1 MIEKQI
7 TTKKEL
13 ETVKMNQSKKGKSIV
28 EIKINVEA
36 MNIILNDIQEPC
48 DLENRIMK
56 LPNQKADRKANENNE
71 SNIWDLWDSV
81 EPANLH
87 IIAFTEGEKR
97 QEDWKVFER
106 IMAENWTF

>member
-1 MIEKQI
+1 M
-7 TTKKEL
+7 
-13 ETVKMNQSKKGKSIV
+13 

-71 SNIWDLWDSV
+71 SNI
-81 EPANLH
+81 
-87 IIAFTEGEKR
+87 
-97 QEDWKVFER
+97 
-106 IMAENWTF
+106 